1 MHLNNMPTKADDL
14 ESEIMRKMFDELTK
28 MIREKHIKLEAIVQR
43 LTENDSISQESFNRV
58 YKILTEHGKKN
69 QWI

>member
-1 MHLNNMPTKADDL
+1 MHTKAKDS
-14 ESEIMRKMFDELTK
+14 ESEIMSKMFDELTK

>member
-1 MHLNNMPTKADDL
+1 MPTKADDL
-14 ESEIMRKMFDELTK
+14 ESEIMSKMFDELTK
-28 MIREKHIKLEAIVQR
+28 MIREKLIKLETIVQR
-43 LTENDSISQESFNRV
+43 LTESDSITQESFNRV